1 MIRLA
6 IAKGRILEKCNAI
19 LKKVGIECKYNPIT
33 SRKLIIPTN
42 YKNLEVIVIKASDVP
57 VYIDSGKVDLGIAG
71 ADTLMEDDKENHYRL
86 HDMKLSQCRLCLLYT
101 SPSPRD

>member
-19 LKKVGIECKYNPIT
+19 LQKVGIECKYNPIT

-42 YKNLEVIVIKASDVP
+42 YKNLEVIVLKPLMYRYTLIQAKLTSVSLVLIHLWKMIKKII
-57 VYIDSGKVDLGIAG
+57 IDCMI
-71 ADTLMEDDKENHYRL
+71 
-86 HDMKLSQCRLCLLYT
+86 
-101 SPSPRD
+101 